1 VRLQVVPRGVV
12 VNLADDDARAT
23 NDLDGGAFTVD
34 FAETGPLAQGLV
46 VTNLQDW
53 DLVLDAQGLD
63 ETHVVGL
70 VAVLGQDAADGIT
83 TLKSAD
89 GLVETASK
97 TITVLGV
104 LEGLLDGSL
113 DGVALGCDGGGW
125 DGSGRFSIRHDCF
138 LSSYLH

>member
-1 VRLQVVPRGVV
+1 MSKVITGLVLLQVRLQVVPRGVV

-34 FAETGPLAQGLV
+34 LAETGPLAQGLV
-46 VTNLQDW
+46 VPHLQDW
-53 DLVLDAQGLD
+53 DLVLDAP
-63 ETHVVGL
+63 GL

-83 TLKSAD
+83 TRKSAD
-89 GLVETASK
+89 GLVETACK

-125 DGSGRFSIRHDCF
+125 DGSG
-138 LSSYLH
+138 

>member
-1 VRLQVVPRGVV
+1 MRLQVVPRGVV

-23 NDLDGGAFTVD
+23 NDLDGSALKISVISLSMFFRITFTVD

-70 VAVLGQDAADGIT
+70 VAVLGQDADI
-83 TLKSAD
+83 
-89 GLVETASK
+89 
-97 TITVLGV
+97 I
-104 LEGLLDGSL
+104 
-113 DGVALGCDGGGW
+113 
-125 DGSGRFSIRHDCF
+125 I
-138 LSSYLH
+138 